1 MGIHRTVEGNG
12 MKCPNCGSEIQ
23 EEVVCPKCGAARSE
37 DFFKSPPEERRDTE
51 YRLTLGG
58 YRMVTCRRDLR
69 SFILLLIVVIIL
81 LVLALVLGY
90 LT

>member
-1 MGIHRTVEGNG
+1 

-23 EEVVCPKCGAARSE
+23 EAVICPECGAVRSE
-37 DFFKSPPEERRDTE
+37 DSFKSPPEVRRDTE

-58 YRMVTCRRDLR
+58 YRMVTSRRDLR
-69 SFILLLIVVIIL
+69 SFILLLVVVIIL
-81 LVLALVLGY
+81 MVLALMLGY